1 MQQPSELQTAV
12 FMVTIL
18 LIFARRV
25 EIDCKNQKFCDIFP

>member
-25 EIDCKNQKFCDIFP
+25 ETDWQKSEIL